1 MENKKQLYD
10 LINGNPDPGTD
21 CESTANEPRGA
32 YLLQLKNW
40 FEIAY
45 SEWNDKKTAYE
56 TAKDNY
62 ESLTCSDT
70 EYIAKKSTCD
80 PMLESIENNACNYAQ
95 GHAIQCNGYDA
106 CYDEEVAE
114 YESAKKVTQDQE
126 AGAARRRADNIWS
139 FQLKKKLFTPLDLCV
154 SSCWGAHATPFVC
167 VLPNT

>member
-1 MENKKQLYD
+1 MHLLLPVKKQLYD
-10 LINGNPDPGTD
+10 LINGNPTPGTD

-40 FEIAY
+40 FETAY

-114 YESAKKVTQDQE
+114 HEMRIQ
-126 AGAARRRADNIWS
+126 
-139 FQLKKKLFTPLDLCV
+139 V
-154 SSCWGAHATPFVC
+154 S
-167 VLPNT
+167 LQ

>member
-10 LINGNPDPGTD
+10 LINGNPTPGTD

-40 FEIAY
+40 FETAY

-95 GHAIQCNGYDA
+95 GHAIQA
-106 CYDEEVAE
+106 HPEVVQRDEQP
-114 YESAKKVTQDQE
+114 TIFE
-126 AGAARRRADNIWS
+126 AFN
-139 FQLKKKLFTPLDLCV
+139 FFTTKLFTPLDLCV

-167 VLPNT
+167 VLPKTKSDNHMYSWEGERKPC